1 LITATIVYRNATLY
15 ALIWLRYHHR
25 FPKPAYNSTHA
36 HPPTHPHLP
45 AVPAA
50 PLTEADV
57 LAALRDCYDPGG
69 PLNIVDLGLVY
80 SIAIAPDPDAPGAG
94 IPGVPPRQRVHI
106 ALTPIRLADTGS
118 DAAPLIAQIQNRLA
132 AFETITALKF
142 LCSTIPPGRP
152 IASRPRATP
161 ALPII

>member
-1 LITATIVYRNATLY
+1 M
-15 ALIWLRYHHR
+15 H
-25 FPKPAYNSTHA
+25 
-36 HPPTHPHLP
+36 P

-57 LAALRDCYDPGG
+57 LAALRDCYDPGS

-80 SIAIAPDPDAPGAG
+80 SIAIVPDPDAPGAG
-94 IPGVPPRQRVHI
+94 IPGVPPRQRVRI
-106 ALTPIRLADTGS
+106 ALTPLRLADTES
-118 DAAPLIAQIQNRLA
+118 DASPRSRPS
-132 AFETITALKF
+132 TALKSP
-142 LCSTIPPGRP
+142 CSTIPSGRP